1 MCDDSFYVLRY
12 NQSAYIQFLENGGN
26 TGEEG
31 VEEAFEFIT
40 EVSESV
46 KTGSWAGDCFIY
58 TNGSNRL
65 NYLVGSQVYTISH
78 SDK

>member
-1 MCDDSFYVLRY
+1 M
-12 NQSAYIQFLENGGN
+12 I
-26 TGEEG
+26 GEREKDTN
-31 VEEAFEFIT
+31 IILN
-40 EVSESV
+40 SV

>member
-1 MCDDSFYVLRY
+1 MKKVLRKPS
-12 NQSAYIQFLENGGN
+12 NLSLKLQRGTCRSLDAY
-26 TGEEG
+26 
-31 VEEAFEFIT
+31 EFKETDCDI
-40 EVSESV
+40 ELSV